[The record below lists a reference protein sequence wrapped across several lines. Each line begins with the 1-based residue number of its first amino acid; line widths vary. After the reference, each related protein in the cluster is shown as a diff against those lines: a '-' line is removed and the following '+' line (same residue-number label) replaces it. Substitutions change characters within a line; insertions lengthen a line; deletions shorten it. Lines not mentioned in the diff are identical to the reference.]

1 MLPPLSDSHR
11 SALLQVAA
19 LLCAG
24 TLSLIPF
31 ASASS
36 SVGPAEVAQPSSP
49 GFSLTLPAESA
60 VALPMALRDP
70 FVASPRAIAL
80 ESMATS
86 RGVVRAVALGAEPRA
101 IVDTSSGTVMLKVG
115 DALMGSTIVE
125 IDASGVLLEDG
136 IRLNL
141 GNAPQR

>member
-11 SALLQVAA
+11 ATLLQLAA
-19 LLCAG
+19 LLCAS
-24 TLSLIPF
+24 TLCLIPF
-31 ASASS
+31 ASVSS
-36 SVGPAEVAQPSSP
+36 SVGPAEIAQPSSP
-49 GFSLTLPAESA
+49 GFSLTLPTDSA
-60 VALPMALRDP
+60 AALPMALRDP
-70 FVASPRAIAL
+70 FVASPRAMAL

-86 RGVVRAVALGAEPRA
+86 SSVVRAVALGAEPRA

-115 DALMGSTIVE
+115 DALMGSKIVE

>member
-11 SALLQVAA
+11 ATLLQVAA

-24 TLSLIPF
+24 TLCLIPF

-36 SVGPAEVAQPSSP
+36 SVGPAEIAQPSSP

-60 VALPMALRDP
+60 VALPMARRDP
-70 FVASPRAIAL
+70 FVASSRAIAL

-101 IVDTSSGTVMLKVG
+101 IVDTSSGTLMLKVG
-115 DALMGSTIVE
+115 DALMGSDIVE
-125 IDASGVLLEDG
+125 IDAGGVLLEDG
-136 IRLNL
+136 IRLHL